1 MERFDHRLFPV
12 TLETLDD
19 DLFDIHCTHYPQ
31 VRPTGAVNIN
41 PSIFSSIL
49 KKRKKNCQHK
59 YTMSFS
65 RARKR
70 QKMFF
75 FFIGADA
82 ERRSAPALPDHLR
95 IPFGGTRL
103 SALRSSAN
111 FSAIFHYI
119 YFWIIRLNSWN
130 GVSKHGMWR
139 SYCWQLTKINEN
151 EGFFTR
157 YGTSLISHR
166 CSSQRWPTKRTK
178 RF

>member
-75 FFIGADA
+75 FFFGADA

-103 SALRSSAN
+103 SALRTC
-111 FSAIFHYI
+111 FGVQQTLVQFFFYIF
-119 YFWIIRLNSWN
+119 FGIIRLNS
-130 GVSKHGMWR
+130 
-139 SYCWQLTKINEN
+139 
-151 EGFFTR
+151 
-157 YGTSLISHR
+157 
-166 CSSQRWPTKRTK
+166 
-178 RF
+178 